1 MPRRPP
7 APPTGA
13 AVTRTGALGRALTPV
28 RGAPNVGSVPQ
39 RRIIIEGAHVATMNP
54 SASEFA
60 GGNVVVEDNLITAAG
75 PGPLPGYD
83 DGVPTERIDGTGHLL
98 TPGLV
103 NTHHHF
109 YQWLTRG
116 RAQESTLFEWLTALY
131 PVWARI
137 DQEMV
142 YAAARGSIT
151 ALLTSGCTTAAD
163 HPYVFPRGA
172 GDLLGAEIQ
181 AARELGLRFQPARGS
196 MDLGESRGGLP
207 PDFAVEATGTALAE
221 TESAIDAHHDPSPGA
236 MVRVS
241 VAPCS
246 PFTVTG
252 ELLRGAAELAR
263 RRGVA
268 MHTHGAETVE
278 EEQFCAEKFGVTP
291 TEFLDSYGWT
301 GSDVWLAHCVHLD
314 DRAIQRLGKTGTG
327 VAHCPT
333 SNARLGTGI
342 APIPEL
348 LAAGAPVGLG
358 VDGTASNETGQ
369 LGTEIHAAL
378 LFARARRGPTA
389 LTARQAL
396 HAATMGGARCLGRA
410 DEIGS
415 IEPGKLA
422 DLALWRIDG
431 VLHST
436 IADPVAALALGA
448 LPPLTLLL
456 VNGRPAVVDGHL
468 AGTDE
473 DTIARDAVTQSRRL
487 YARAG

>member
-1 MPRRPP
+1 VRRK
-7 APPTGA
+7 
-13 AVTRTGALGRALTPV
+13 GRRGPALTPLH
-28 RGAPNVGSVPQ
+28 GALNVGTVPQ
-39 RRIIIEGAHVATMNP
+39 RRIIIEGAHVATVNP
-54 SASEFA
+54 SAAEFPA
-60 GGNVVVEDNLITAAG
+60 GNVVVEDNLITAVG
-75 PGPLPGYD
+75 PGPLPGYH
-83 DGVPTERIDGTGHLL
+83 DGVPTERISASGHLL

-116 RAQESTLFEWLTALY
+116 RAQQSTLFEWLTELY
-131 PVWARI
+131 PVWGRI

-196 MDLGESRGGLP
+196 MDLGESQGGLP
-207 PDFAVEATGTALAE
+207 PDFAVETTEAALTE
-221 TESAIDAHHDPSPGA
+221 TERAIDAHHDPAPGA
-236 MVRVS
+236 MVRIS

-246 PFTVTG
+246 PFTVTE
-252 ELLRGAAELAR
+252 ELLRGAADLAR
-263 RRGVA
+263 RRGVR
-268 MHTHGAETVE
+268 MHTHGAETIE
-278 EEQFCAEKFGVTP
+278 EEQFCAGKFGVTP
-291 TEFLDSYGWT
+291 TEFLDSRGWT
-301 GSDVWLAHCVHLD
+301 GDDVWLAHCVHLD
-314 DRAIQRLGKTGTG
+314 GAAIRRLGETGTG

-342 APIPEL
+342 APVPEL

-358 VDGTASNETGQ
+358 VDGTASNESGQ
-369 LGTEIHAAL
+369 LGPEIRAAL
-378 LFARARRGPTA
+378 LFARARRGPAA

-396 HAATMGGARCLGRA
+396 YAATMGGARCLGRA
-410 DEIGS
+410 GEIGS

-422 DLALWRIDG
+422 DLALWQIDDA
-431 VLHST
+431 LHST

-448 LPPLTLLL
+448 PPPLTLLL
-456 VNGRPAVVDGHL
+456 VNGRPAVADGHL
-468 AGTDE
+468 AGAGE
-473 DTIARDAVTQSRRL
+473 DTIARDATAQSRRL
-487 YARAG
+487 YDRAR

>member
-1 MPRRPP
+1 M
-7 APPTGA
+7 
-13 AVTRTGALGRALTPV
+13 
-28 RGAPNVGSVPQ
+28 PQ
-39 RRIIIEGAHVATMNP
+39 RRIIIQGAYVATTDP
-54 SASEFA
+54 SGGELPA
-60 GGNVVVEDNLITAAG
+60 GTVVVEDNLITAVG
-75 PGPLPGYD
+75 PGPVPGYD
-83 DGVPTERIDGTGHLL
+83 DGVPTERIDGSGHLL

-116 RAQESTLFEWLTALY
+116 RAQQSNLFEWLTELY

-137 DQEMV
+137 DRAMV
-142 YAAARGSIT
+142 YAAARASIT

-163 HPYVFPRGA
+163 HPYIFPRGA

-207 PDFAVEATGTALAE
+207 PDFAVEGTETALTE
-221 TESAIDAHHDPSPGA
+221 TERAIDAYHDPAPDA

-263 RRGVA
+263 RRGVRL
-268 MHTHGAETVE
+268 HTHGSETIE
-278 EEQFCAEKFGVTP
+278 EEQFCAGKFGVTP
-291 TEFLDSYGWT
+291 TEFLDSRGWT
-301 GSDVWLAHCVHLD
+301 GADVWLAHCVHLD
-314 DRAIQRLGKTGTG
+314 ERAIERLGETGTG

-333 SNARLGTGI
+333 SNARLGAGI
-342 APIPEL
+342 APVPEL

-358 VDGTASNETGQ
+358 VDGAASNETGQ
-369 LGTEIHAAL
+369 LGPEVHAAL
-378 LFARARRGPTA
+378 LFARARRGPAA

-422 DLALWRIDG
+422 DLALWRIDDA
-431 VLHST
+431 LHST

-448 LPPLTLLL
+448 VAPLRLLL

-473 DTIARDAVTQSRRL
+473 NAIAREAAAQSRRL
-487 YARAG
+487 YDRARA